1 MTPYRVRRSRRKTIA
16 IHILPDGQVEVRAPL
31 RTSPKFLDRFV
42 QEKAEWIEKASTEA
56 RKRHENGRH
65 LY

>member
-42 QEKAEWIEKASTEA
+42 QEKAEWIEKPVPKPE
-56 RKRHENGRH
+56 KGMKNGRH